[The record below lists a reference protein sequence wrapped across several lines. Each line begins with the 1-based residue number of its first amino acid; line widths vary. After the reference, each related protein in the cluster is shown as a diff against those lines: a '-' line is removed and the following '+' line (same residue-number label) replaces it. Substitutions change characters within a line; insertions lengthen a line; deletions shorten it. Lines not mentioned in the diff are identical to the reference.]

1 LTDLFADTPFANK
14 FTTKVHPDLGF
25 DFDSNKNDE
34 NETVFVVDDNGKI
47 LVPRPGPK
55 MDNSWPGHRPHFIL
69 AGIESSLNSEQYETT
84 FRNFVKLFKNEN
96 EIVKNGLLLK
106 QQKGQQ
112 QQHQQQQY
120 LTMPLN
126 CNKGRMRMSSYPMNF
141 DAGIHDKN
149 YNNPGLNRQKLV
161 EARQQNSP
169 VLDLIYKA
177 CDAAQVDCGHI
188 YLHRPPDQIIKSTVY
203 NRSFHNS
210 ILEAIQSYTT
220 IFQKIQSDLRKHSSR
235 NWGCIGLY
243 DNDVSDALKSFA
255 GKELPEGNNSN
266 ININYPSWFNITP
279 ALLGFENS
287 SDWARYMSSKLKPPT
302 TDTSTKRKEKKADKF
317 KINYDKHKELEIY
330 KMFIEQHHRTVQVCK
345 DNIVTIT

>member
-1 LTDLFADTPFANK
+1 
-14 FTTKVHPDLGF
+14 
-25 DFDSNKNDE
+25 
-34 NETVFVVDDNGKI
+34 
-47 LVPRPGPK
+47 
-55 MDNSWPGHRPHFIL
+55 
-69 AGIESSLNSEQYETT
+69 
-84 FRNFVKLFKNEN
+84 VKSFKNEN
-96 EIVKNGLLLK
+96 DVVKKALLLQQ
-106 QQKGQQ
+106 QQKGH
-112 QQHQQQQY
+112 QQHKY

-126 CNKGRMRMSSYPMNF
+126 CNGGRMRTASYPINF
-141 DAGIHDKN
+141 DAGINDKN
-149 YNNPGLNRQKLV
+149 YNNPGKNRDKLG
-161 EARQQNSP
+161 EARQQNNP

-188 YLHRPPDQIIKSTVY
+188 YLHRPPEQVIKSTVS
-203 NRSFHNS
+203 NRSYHNS

-243 DNDVSDALKSFA
+243 DNDVLDALKSFA
-255 GKELPEGNNSN
+255 GKELPEGNNNN

-302 TDTSTKRKEKKADKF
+302 TDTSTKRKKKKADKF